1 MLRQHISD
9 DCDRFADP
17 FCEFMLAETMVHR
30 SDNALPEFVAA
41 FFVNRF
47 IANDSEFMG
56 ARRYKNEHGILLP
69 CLVHTEPMKLPL
81 RHSEG
86 IALQFPAL
94 DQNANLTGRFR
105 FGVANRLDDP
115 IVLKLAEEFSRSHL
129 LPTRP
134 RAAAA
139 ETAAT
144 TAKPAESSA
153 TAATGRPASPTRDEH
168 RAASSR

>member
-105 FGVANRLDDP
+105 FGVAN
-115 IVLKLAEEFSRSHL
+115 L